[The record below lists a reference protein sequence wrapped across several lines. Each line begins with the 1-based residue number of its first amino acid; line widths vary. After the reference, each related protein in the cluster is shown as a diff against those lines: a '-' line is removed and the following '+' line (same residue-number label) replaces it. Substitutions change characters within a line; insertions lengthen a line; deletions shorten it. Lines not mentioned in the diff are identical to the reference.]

1 MALHGVALVDKP
13 AGMSSFSVVSRLR
26 RIFKTLGVT
35 KAGHTGTLDPLAT
48 GLLPICIG
56 ESTKFAQRLL
66 DADKGY
72 FATVKL
78 GVATTTADAEGEI
91 TARSDA
97 LIDAPTFDAM
107 LGQFHGKIVQV
118 PPIYSALKI
127 DGKPAYEYARAG
139 QTVEIKSRIV
149 EIYSAELIAARPESQ
164 EFDINVRC
172 SKGTYIRTLAVDIA
186 LALGTVGHLAGLR
199 RTRTGG
205 FDLDS
210 AHSLDAWME
219 EDDATRLSWLLPTES
234 LVAELPTLELTAQQA
249 IDICNGK
256 IVMVQMEAPNHA
268 PEASNIVLDGRLALL
283 RLQAPQKV
291 FLGLGA
297 LSADGSLRAERLL
310 STQTAQP
317 NTDFSP
323 PATA

>member
-26 RIFKTLGVT
+26 RIFKTLGVS

-72 FATVKL
+72 FATIKL
-78 GVATTTADAEGEI
+78 GIATTTADAEGEI
-91 TARSDA
+91 TARSDV
-97 LIDAPTFDAM
+97 LVDTPSFSAM
-107 LGQFHGKIVQV
+107 LANFQGKIEQV

-139 QTVEIKSRIV
+139 QTIEMKSRTV
-149 EIYSAELIAARPESQ
+149 EIYAAKLIAARPELQ
-164 EFDINVRC
+164 EFDIAVSC
-172 SKGTYIRTLAVDIA
+172 SKGTYIRTLAVDLAIA
-186 LALGTVGHLAGLR
+186 LGSVGHLSGLR

-205 FDLDS
+205 FELTE
-210 AHSLDAWME
+210 AYSLDAWME
-219 EDDATRLSWLLPTES
+219 TDDATRQRWLLPTES
-234 LVAELPTLELTAQQA
+234 LVAEFRSLDLTAQQA
-249 IDICNGK
+249 TDICNGK
-256 IVMVQMEAPNHA
+256 LVALDA
-268 PEASNIVLDGRLALL
+268 DASRLAVEAVESTPTLL
-283 RLQAPQKV
+283 RLHDTNGG

-297 LSADGSLRAERLL
+297 LSADGTLRAERLL
-310 STQTAQP
+310 STQ
-317 NTDFSP
+317 
-323 PATA
+323 

>member
-1 MALHGVALVDKP
+1 MMALHGVALVDKP

-26 RIFKTLGVT
+26 RIFRTLGVT

-91 TARSDA
+91 TARSDM
-97 LIDAPTFDAM
+97 LVDSPTFAAM
-107 LGQFHGKIVQV
+107 LAQFRGKIVQV

-139 QTVEIKSRIV
+139 QSVEIKSRIV
-149 EIYSAELIAARPESQ
+149 EIYSVEMVGARHELQ

-186 LALGTVGHLAGLR
+186 LALGSVGHLSALR

-205 FDLDS
+205 FDLAA
-210 AHSLDAWME
+210 AHPLDEWME
-219 EDDATRLSWLLPTES
+219 TDDATRLSWLLPTES
-234 LVAELPTLELTAQQA
+234 LVAELPLLDLTAQQA

-256 IVMVQMEAPNHA
+256 VVAVQTETINQAL
-268 PEASNIVLDGRLALL
+268 EASNVTPDVSFTLL
-283 RLQAPQKV
+283 RLHDAQKG

-297 LSADGSLRAERLL
+297 RSADGTLRAERLL
-310 STQTAQP
+310 STQA
-317 NTDFSP
+317 
-323 PATA
+323 A

>member
-26 RIFKTLGVT
+26 RIFKTLGVS

-78 GVATTTADAEGEI
+78 GVATTTADAEGDI
-91 TARSDA
+91 TARSDV
-97 LIDAPTFDAM
+97 LISAQSFSEM
-107 LGQFHGKIVQV
+107 LAKFHGKIEQV

-139 QTVEIKSRIV
+139 QTIEMKSRTV
-149 EIYSAELIAARPESQ
+149 EIYTATLVAARPELQ
-164 EFDINVRC
+164 EFDINVNC
-172 SKGTYIRTLAVDIA
+172 SKGTYIRTLAVDLAIA
-186 LALGTVGHLAGLR
+186 LGSVGHLAGLR

-205 FDLDS
+205 FDLS
-210 AHSLDAWME
+210 AAYPLEAWME
-219 EDDATRLSWLLPTES
+219 TDDATRQHWLLPTES
-234 LVAELPTLELTAQQA
+234 LVAEFASLDLTPQHAT
-249 IDICNGK
+249 DICNGK
-256 IVMVQMEAPNHA
+256 LVALGADASMLAYAASQSAPTL
-268 PEASNIVLDGRLALL
+268 VRLHDID
-283 RLQAPQKV
+283 KG

-297 LSADGSLRAERLL
+297 LSADGTLRAERLL
-310 STQTAQP
+310 ATQ
-317 NTDFSP
+317 SGK
-323 PATA
+323 

>member
-26 RIFKTLGVT
+26 RIFRTLGVT

-91 TARSDA
+91 TARSNA
-97 LIDAPTFDAM
+97 VIDAPTFTAM
-107 LGQFHGKIVQV
+107 LAQFHGKIVQV

-127 DGKPAYEYARAG
+127 DGKPAYVYARAG

-149 EIYSAELIAARPESQ
+149 EIYCVELVASRPELQ
-164 EFDINVRC
+164 QFDINVRC
-172 SKGTYIRTLAVDIA
+172 SKGTYIRTLAVDLA
-186 LALGTVGHLAGLR
+186 LALGTVGHLAALR

-205 FDLDS
+205 FDLAA
-210 AHSLDAWME
+210 AHPLDAWME
-219 EDDATRLSWLLPTES
+219 TDDATRLSWLLSTES
-234 LVAELPTLELTAQQA
+234 LVAELPSLDLTAQQA

-256 IVMVQMEAPNHA
+256 VVAVRAETPNQA
-268 PEASNIVLDGRLALL
+268 PEASDVAVDGNATLV
-283 RLQAPQKV
+283 RLQDAQRG

-297 LSADGSLRAERLL
+297 LSADGTLRAERLL
-310 STQTAQP
+310 STQSA
-317 NTDFSP
+317 
-323 PATA
+323 

>member
-26 RIFKTLGVT
+26 RAFKTLGVT

-78 GVATTTADAEGEI
+78 GVATTTADAEGDIVE
-91 TARSDA
+91 RSDVCVNASAFEAA
-97 LIDAPTFDAM
+97 LSK
-107 LGQFHGKIVQV
+107 FHGKIEQV

-127 DGKPAYEYARAG
+127 DGKPAYAYARAG
-139 QTVEIKSRIV
+139 QAIELAARTV
-149 EIYSAELIAARPESQ
+149 EIYSIELVAARPELQ
-164 EFDINVRC
+164 EFDIDVKC

-205 FDLDS
+205 FELT
-210 AHSLDAWME
+210 AAQPLHAWMDA
-219 EDDATRLSWLLPTES
+219 DDATRENWLLPTEA
-234 LVAELPTLELTAQQA
+234 LVAELPSLDLTAQQA

-256 IVMVQMEAPNHA
+256 VVATYSGTSIQ
-268 PEASNIVLDGRLALL
+268 ASGAFADASGDIISLL
-283 RLQAPQKV
+283 RLRDVQKG

-297 LSADGSLRAERLL
+297 LSADGTLRAERLL
-310 STQTAQP
+310 STGR
-317 NTDFSP
+317 
-323 PATA
+323 

>member
-48 GLLPICIG
+48 GMLPICIG

-91 TARSDA
+91 SARSDV
-97 LIDAPTFDAM
+97 LTDASAFAAV

-127 DGKPAYEYARAG
+127 NGKPAYEYARAG
-139 QTVEIKSRIV
+139 VAVEIKSRVV
-149 EIYSAELIAARPESQ
+149 EVYALDLIASRPELQ

-205 FDLDS
+205 FDLAA
-210 AHSLDAWME
+210 AHPLEAWMDT
-219 EDDATRLSWLLPTES
+219 DDATRLSWLLPTES
-234 LVAELPTLELTAQQA
+234 LVAELPSLDLTAQQA

-256 IVMVQMEAPNHA
+256 IVAVQAETENQASEAADAPNVA
-268 PEASNIVLDGRLALL
+268 LDSRVKLL
-283 RLQAPQKV
+283 RLQSAQKG

-297 LSADGSLRAERLL
+297 LSADGTLRAERLL
-310 STQTAQP
+310 STKTP
-317 NTDFSP
+317 
-323 PATA
+323 

>member
-26 RIFKTLGVT
+26 RIFRTLGVT

-78 GVATTTADAEGEI
+78 GIATTTADAEGEI
-91 TARSDA
+91 TARSNV
-97 LIDAPTFDAM
+97 LIDAPAFEAM
-107 LGQFHGKIVQV
+107 LAQFRGKIEQV
-118 PPIYSALKI
+118 PPIYSALKV

-149 EIYSAELIAARPESQ
+149 EIYAAELVASRPELQ

-186 LALGTVGHLAGLR
+186 LALRTVGHLAGLR

-205 FDLDS
+205 FDLS
-210 AHSLDAWME
+210 AAHPLDAWME
-219 EDDATRLSWLLPTES
+219 TDDATRLSWLLPTES
-234 LVAELPTLELTAQQA
+234 LVGELPSLDLTAQQA

-256 IVMVQMEAPNHA
+256 VVVTHTETTNQT
-268 PEASNIVLDGRLALL
+268 PEASDATPDGNLALL
-283 RLQAPQKV
+283 RLQDAQKG

-297 LSADGSLRAERLL
+297 LSADGTLRAERLL
-310 STQTAQP
+310 STQSA
-317 NTDFSP
+317 
-323 PATA
+323 

>member
-26 RIFKTLGVT
+26 RIFRTLGVT

-72 FATVKL
+72 FATIKL
-78 GVATTTADAEGEI
+78 GVATTTGDAEGEI
-91 TARSDA
+91 SARSDVH
-97 LIDAPTFDAM
+97 IDAPTFEAM
-107 LGQFHGKIVQV
+107 LAQFHGKIVQV

-149 EIYSAELIAARPESQ
+149 EIYSVKLVASRLELQ
-164 EFDINVRC
+164 QFDINVRC

-205 FDLDS
+205 FDLAA
-210 AHSLDAWME
+210 AHPLDAWME
-219 EDDATRLSWLLPTES
+219 TDDATRLSWLLPTES
-234 LVAELPTLELTAQQA
+234 LVAELPSLDLTAQQA
-249 IDICNGK
+249 VDICHGK
-256 IVMVQMEAPNHA
+256 VMAVRTDAANQAS
-268 PEASNIVLDGRLALL
+268 EASDFAFDGNVALL
-283 RLQAPQKV
+283 RLQDAQKG

-297 LSADGSLRAERLL
+297 LSADGTLRAERLL
-310 STQTAQP
+310 STQA
-317 NTDFSP
+317 S
-323 PATA
+323 

>member
-1 MALHGVALVDKP
+1 MGLHGVALVDKP

-26 RIFKTLGVT
+26 RIFRTLGVT

-72 FATVKL
+72 FATIKL

-91 TARSDA
+91 TAHSDV
-97 LIDAPTFDAM
+97 LIDTPTFEAM
-107 LGQFHGKIVQV
+107 LTQFHGKIEQV

-139 QTVEIKSRIV
+139 LAVEIKSRIV
-149 EIYSAELIAARPESQ
+149 EIYAVELVGSRPELQ

-205 FDLDS
+205 FDLAA
-210 AHSLDAWME
+210 AHPLDAWME
-219 EDDATRLSWLLPTES
+219 TDDATRLSWLLPTES
-234 LVAELPTLELTAQQA
+234 LVAELPTLDLTAQQA

-256 IVMVQMEAPNHA
+256 VVAVQTQTPN
-268 PEASNIVLDGRLALL
+268 EGYRASDVALEGRTKLL
-283 RLQAPQKV
+283 RLQDAQKV

-297 LSADGSLRAERLL
+297 LSGDNTLRAERLL
-310 STQTAQP
+310 STQSA
-317 NTDFSP
+317 
-323 PATA
+323 

>member
-1 MALHGVALVDKP
+1 MGLHGVALVDKP

-72 FATVKL
+72 FATIKL
-78 GVATTTADAEGEI
+78 GVATTTADAEGTI
-91 TARSDA
+91 TARSDV
-97 LIDAPTFDAM
+97 LIDAPTFEAM
-107 LGQFHGKIVQV
+107 LTRFHGKIEQV

-139 QTVEIKSRIV
+139 IAVEIKSRIV
-149 EIYSAELIAARPESQ
+149 EIYAVELVGSRPELQ

-172 SKGTYIRTLAVDIA
+172 SKGTYIRTLAVDIT

-205 FDLDS
+205 FDLAA
-210 AHSLDAWME
+210 AHPLDAWME
-219 EDDATRLSWLLPTES
+219 TDDATRLSWLLPTES
-234 LVAELPTLELTAQQA
+234 LVAELPTLNLTAQQA

-256 IVMVQMEAPNHA
+256 VVAVQAETPNEAYQ
-268 PEASNIVLDGRLALL
+268 ASDVTLGGAVKLL
-283 RLQAPQKV
+283 RLQDAQKG

-297 LSADGSLRAERLL
+297 LSGDGTLRAERLL
-310 STQTAQP
+310 STQSA
-317 NTDFSP
+317 
-323 PATA
+323 

>member
-1 MALHGVALVDKP
+1 MGLHGVALVDKP

-26 RIFKTLGVT
+26 RIFRTLGVT

-72 FATVKL
+72 FATIKL
-78 GVATTTADAEGEI
+78 GVATTTADAEGTI
-91 TARSDA
+91 TARSDV
-97 LIDAPTFDAM
+97 LIDAPTFEAM
-107 LGQFHGKIVQV
+107 LTRFHGKIEQV

-139 QTVEIKSRIV
+139 IAVEIKSRIV
-149 EIYSAELIAARPESQ
+149 EIYAVELVGSRPELQ

-172 SKGTYIRTLAVDIA
+172 SKGTYIRTLAVDIT

-205 FDLDS
+205 FDLAA
-210 AHSLDAWME
+210 AHPLDAWME
-219 EDDATRLSWLLPTES
+219 TDDATRLSWLLPTES
-234 LVAELPTLELTAQQA
+234 LVAELPTLDLSAQQA

-256 IVMVQMEAPNHA
+256 VVALQAETPNA
-268 PEASNIVLDGRLALL
+268 AYQASNVTLEGAVKLL
-283 RLQAPQKV
+283 RLQDAQKG

-297 LSADGSLRAERLL
+297 LSADGTLRAERLL
-310 STQTAQP
+310 STQSA
-317 NTDFSP
+317 
-323 PATA
+323 

>member
-26 RIFKTLGVT
+26 RIFRTLGVT

-78 GVATTTADAEGEI
+78 GVATTTADSEGEI
-91 TARSDA
+91 TARCDV
-97 LIDAPTFDAM
+97 LIDAPTFEAI
-107 LGQFHGKIVQV
+107 LAKFHGEIEQV

-139 QTVEIKSRIV
+139 QTVEIKSRTV
-149 EIYSAELIAARPESQ
+149 EIYSVELVAARPKLQ

-186 LALGTVGHLAGLR
+186 LALGTVGHLSELR

-205 FDLDS
+205 FDLAA
-210 AHSLDAWME
+210 AHPLEAWME
-219 EDDATRLSWLLPTES
+219 TDDATRLSWLLPTET
-234 LVAELPTLELTAQQA
+234 LVAELPLLDLTAQHA

-256 IVMVQMEAPNHA
+256 VVAVRTERETPNQA
-268 PEASNIVLDGRLALL
+268 PEASVVASGGDTMLL
-283 RLQAPQKV
+283 RLQDAQKG

-297 LSADGSLRAERLL
+297 LSADGLLRAERLL
-310 STQTAQP
+310 STQSA
-317 NTDFSP
+317 
-323 PATA
+323 

>member
-72 FATVKL
+72 SATVKL

-91 TARSDA
+91 TALSDV
-97 LIDAPTFDAM
+97 LIDAETFEAK
-107 LGQFHGKIVQV
+107 LTQFHGKIEQV

-149 EIYSAELIAARPESQ
+149 EIYAVELVAARPELQ
-164 EFDINVRC
+164 EFDITVRC

-186 LALGTVGHLAGLR
+186 IALGTFGHLAALR

-205 FDLDS
+205 FDLS
-210 AHSLDAWME
+210 AAQHLDAWME
-219 EDDATRLSWLLPTES
+219 TDDATRLSWLLPTES
-234 LVAELPTLELTAQQA
+234 LVAELPSLDLTAQQA

-256 IVMVQMEAPNHA
+256 VVAVQTETPNTH
-268 PEASNIVLDGRLALL
+268 PEAFDVALDGNVTLL
-283 RLQAPQKV
+283 RLQDAQKG

-297 LSADGSLRAERLL
+297 LSTDGTLRAERLL
-310 STQTAQP
+310 STQP
-317 NTDFSP
+317 G
-323 PATA
+323 

>member
-13 AGMSSFSVVSRLR
+13 GGMSSFSVVSRLR
-26 RIFKTLGVT
+26 RIFRTLGVT

-97 LIDAPTFDAM
+97 RIDAPTFGAM
-107 LGQFHGKIVQV
+107 LAQFQGKIVQV
-118 PPIYSALKI
+118 PPIFSALKI

-139 QTVEIKSRIV
+139 LTVEIKSRIV
-149 EIYSAELIAARPESQ
+149 EIYAVELVEARPELQ

-172 SKGTYIRTLAVDIA
+172 SKGTYIRTLAVDLA
-186 LALGTVGHLAGLR
+186 LALGTVGHLSALR

-205 FDLDS
+205 FDLGA
-210 AHSLDAWME
+210 AHPLDAWME
-219 EDDATRLSWLLPTES
+219 TDDATRLSWLLPTES
-234 LVAELPTLELTAQQA
+234 LVAELPSLDLTTQQA

-256 IVMVQMEAPNHA
+256 VVAAQTETPNQAPDA
-268 PEASNIVLDGRLALL
+268 LDVTLDGNVTLL
-283 RLQAPQKV
+283 RLQDAQKG

-297 LSADGSLRAERLL
+297 LSSDGTLRAERLL
-310 STQTAQP
+310 STQSA
-317 NTDFSP
+317 
-323 PATA
+323 

>member
-1 MALHGVALVDKP
+1 MGLHGVALVDKP

-26 RIFKTLGVT
+26 RIFRTLGVT

-78 GVATTTADAEGEI
+78 GIATTTADAEGEI
-91 TARSDA
+91 TARSDVHIEA
-97 LIDAPTFDAM
+97 TIFAAM
-107 LGQFHGKIVQV
+107 LAKFRGKIEQI

-127 DGKPAYEYARAG
+127 DGKPAYQYARAG
-139 QTVEIKSRIV
+139 LAVEIKSRIV
-149 EIYSAELIAARPESQ
+149 EIYAVELVASRPELQ

-172 SKGTYIRTLAVDIA
+172 SKGTYIRTLAVDLA
-186 LALGTVGHLAGLR
+186 LALGTVGHLSGLS

-205 FDLDS
+205 FDLAD
-210 AHSLDAWME
+210 AHPLDAWME
-219 EDDATRLSWLLPTES
+219 TDDATRLSWLLPTES
-234 LVAELPTLELTAQQA
+234 LVAELPSLDLTAQQA
-249 IDICNGK
+249 VDICNGK
-256 IVMVQMEAPNHA
+256 VVAMPTETLHQAPD
-268 PEASNIVLDGRLALL
+268 ASDVALGGNVTLL
-283 RLQAPQKV
+283 RLQDAQKG

-297 LSADGSLRAERLL
+297 LGADGTLRAERLL
-310 STQTAQP
+310 STQSAQ
-317 NTDFSP
+317 
-323 PATA
+323 

>member
-1 MALHGVALVDKP
+1 MGLHGVALVDKP

-26 RIFKTLGVT
+26 RIFRTLGVT

-72 FATVKL
+72 FATIKL

-91 TARSDA
+91 TARSDV
-97 LIDAPTFDAM
+97 LIDTPTFEAM
-107 LGQFHGKIVQV
+107 LTQFHSKIEQV

-139 QTVEIKSRIV
+139 LAVEIKSRIV
-149 EIYSAELIAARPESQ
+149 EIYAVELVGSRPELQ

-205 FDLDS
+205 FDLAA
-210 AHSLDAWME
+210 AHPLDAWME
-219 EDDATRLSWLLPTES
+219 TDDATRLSWLLPTDS
-234 LVAELPTLELTAQQA
+234 LVAELPTLDLTAQQA

-256 IVMVQMEAPNHA
+256 VVAVQTQTPNA
-268 PEASNIVLDGRLALL
+268 AYQASDVTLEGAVKLL
-283 RLQAPQKV
+283 RLQDAQNG

-297 LSADGSLRAERLL
+297 LSADGTLRAERLL
-310 STQTAQP
+310 STQSA
-317 NTDFSP
+317 
-323 PATA
+323 

>member
-26 RIFKTLGVT
+26 RIFRTLGVT

-78 GVATTTADAEGEI
+78 GIATTTADAEGEI
-91 TARSDA
+91 TARSNV
-97 LIDAPTFDAM
+97 LIDATAFEAM
-107 LGQFHGKIVQV
+107 LTQFRGKIEQV
-118 PPIYSALKI
+118 PPIYSALKV

-149 EIYSAELIAARPESQ
+149 EIYAAELVASRPELQ

-186 LALGTVGHLAGLR
+186 LALRTVGHLAGLR

-205 FDLDS
+205 FDLS
-210 AHSLDAWME
+210 AAHPLDAWME
-219 EDDATRLSWLLPTES
+219 TDDATRLSWLLPTES
-234 LVAELPTLELTAQQA
+234 LVGELPSLDLTAQQA

-256 IVMVQMEAPNHA
+256 IVVTHTETANHT
-268 PEASNIVLDGRLALL
+268 PEASDAMPDGRVALL
-283 RLQAPQKV
+283 RLQDAQKR

-297 LSADGSLRAERLL
+297 LSADGTLRAERLL
-310 STQTAQP
+310 STQSA
-317 NTDFSP
+317 
-323 PATA
+323 

>member
-48 GLLPICIG
+48 GLLPVCIG

-78 GVATTTADAEGEI
+78 GIATTTADAEGEI
-91 TARSDA
+91 TARSDVFV
-97 LIDAPTFDAM
+97 DAPSFAAM
-107 LGQFHGKIVQV
+107 LAQFQGKIVQV

-139 QTVEIKSRIV
+139 QAVEIKSRIV
-149 EIYSAELIAARPESQ
+149 EIYSAELVSARLELQ
-164 EFDINVRC
+164 EFDITVRC
-172 SKGTYIRTLAVDIA
+172 SKGTYIRTLAVDVA

-205 FDLDS
+205 FDL
-210 AHSLDAWME
+210 AAARPLDAWME
-219 EDDATRLSWLLPTES
+219 TDDATRLSWLLPTES
-234 LVAELPTLELTAQQA
+234 LVAELPSLNLTMQQA
-249 IDICNGK
+249 TDICNGK
-256 IVMVQMEAPNHA
+256 VVVAEKSEQASEATSA
-268 PEASNIVLDGRLALL
+268 PPVGSATLF
-283 RLQAPQKV
+283 RLQDAQKR

-297 LSADGSLRAERLL
+297 LSADGTLRAERLL
-310 STQTAQP
+310 STQSA
-317 NTDFSP
+317 
-323 PATA
+323 

>member
-26 RIFKTLGVT
+26 RIFRTLGVV

-78 GVATTTADAEGEI
+78 GIATTTADAEGEV
-91 TARSDA
+91 TARSDE
-97 LIDAPTFDAM
+97 LIDAQAFAEI
-107 LGQFHGKIVQV
+107 LAQFHGKIEQV

-127 DGKPAYEYARAG
+127 AGKPAYEYARAG

-149 EIYSAELIAARPESQ
+149 EIYAVDLVASRPELQ
-164 EFDINVRC
+164 EFDVNVRC

-186 LALGTVGHLAGLR
+186 LALGTVGHLSALQ

-205 FDLDS
+205 FDLAD
-210 AHSLDAWME
+210 AHSLEAWME
-219 EDDATRLSWLLPTES
+219 TDDTTRLTWLLPTES
-234 LVAELPTLELTAQQA
+234 LVAELPSLDLSAQQA
-249 IDICNGK
+249 VDICNGK
-256 IVMVQMEAPNHA
+256 VVAIPRDNDNQP
-268 PEASNIVLDGRLALL
+268 SNVLEVTATSMDKLVRLHD
-283 RLQAPQKV
+283 PQKG

-297 LSADGSLRAERLL
+297 LSADGTLRAQRLL
-310 STQTAQP
+310 STQ
-317 NTDFSP
+317 SS
-323 PATA
+323 

>member
-26 RIFKTLGVT
+26 RVIRTLGVT

-91 TARSDA
+91 TARSDL
-97 LIDAPTFDAM
+97 LIDAPTFEAM
-107 LGQFHGKIVQV
+107 LGEFHGKIVQV

-127 DGKPAYEYARAG
+127 GGKPAYEYARAG
-139 QTVEIKSRIV
+139 QAVEIKSRIV
-149 EIYSAELIAARPESQ
+149 EIYAVELVAARPEPQ

-205 FDLDS
+205 FDLEA

-219 EDDATRLSWLLPTES
+219 TDDATRLSWLLPTES
-234 LVAELPTLELTAQQA
+234 LVAELPSLDLTKQQA

-256 IVMVQMEAPNHA
+256 AVAVQSELPKQAPD
-268 PEASNIVLDGRLALL
+268 ASAAALLGDVTLL
-283 RLQAPQKV
+283 RLQDAQKG

-297 LSADGSLRAERLL
+297 LSADGMLRAERLL
-310 STQTAQP
+310 ATQSA
-317 NTDFSP
+317 
-323 PATA
+323 

>member
-26 RIFKTLGVT
+26 RIFRPLGVT

-78 GVATTTADAEGEI
+78 GIATTTADAEGEV
-91 TARSDA
+91 TARSDV
-97 LIDAPTFDAM
+97 LIDTPMFAAI
-107 LGQFHGKIVQV
+107 LAQFRGKIEQI

-149 EIYSAELIAARPESQ
+149 EIYAVELIASRPELQ

-186 LALGTVGHLAGLR
+186 LALGTVGHLAALR

-205 FDLDS
+205 FDLAA

-219 EDDATRLSWLLPTES
+219 TDDATRLTWLLPTES
-234 LVAELPTLELTAQQA
+234 LVAELPSLDLTAQQA
-249 IDICNGK
+249 VDICNGK
-256 IVMVQMEAPNHA
+256 VVAMSADSESQLSTPAQVTAPD
-268 PEASNIVLDGRLALL
+268 VDKLV
-283 RLQAPQKV
+283 RLQSAQNG

-297 LSADGSLRAERLL
+297 VSADGMLRAERLL
-310 STQTAQP
+310 STQKTQA
-317 NTDFSP
+317 
-323 PATA
+323 A

>member
-26 RIFKTLGVT
+26 RIFRTLGVT

-97 LIDAPTFDAM
+97 LIDAPTFEAM
-107 LGQFHGKIVQV
+107 LGQFRGKIVQV

-127 DGKPAYEYARAG
+127 DGKPAYVYARAG
-139 QTVEIKSRIV
+139 LAVEIKSRIV
-149 EIYSAELIAARPESQ
+149 EIYAAELVASRPELQ

-172 SKGTYIRTLAVDIA
+172 SKGTYIRTLSVDIA
-186 LALGTVGHLAGLR
+186 LALGSVGHLSALR

-205 FDLDS
+205 FDLAA
-210 AHSLDAWME
+210 AHPLDAWME
-219 EDDATRLSWLLPTES
+219 TDDATRLTWLLPTES
-234 LVAELPTLELTAQQA
+234 LVAELPSLDLTAQQA

-256 IVMVQMEAPNHA
+256 VVAVQAETPNQA
-268 PEASNIVLDGRLALL
+268 PEASEVASTDRITLV
-283 RLQAPQKV
+283 RLQEAQKG

-297 LSADGSLRAERLL
+297 LSEDGTLRAERLL
-310 STQTAQP
+310 STQSA
-317 NTDFSP
+317 
-323 PATA
+323 

>member
-26 RIFKTLGVT
+26 RIFRTLGVT

-91 TARSDA
+91 TARSNV
-97 LIDAPTFDAM
+97 LIDAPAFEAM
-107 LGQFHGKIVQV
+107 LAQFRGKIEQV
-118 PPIYSALKI
+118 PPIYSALKV

-149 EIYSAELIAARPESQ
+149 EIYAAELVASRPELQ

-186 LALGTVGHLAGLR
+186 LALRTVGHLAGLR

-205 FDLDS
+205 FDLS
-210 AHSLDAWME
+210 AAHPLDAWME
-219 EDDATRLSWLLPTES
+219 TDDATRLSWLLPTES
-234 LVAELPTLELTAQQA
+234 LVGELPSLDLTAQQA

-256 IVMVQMEAPNHA
+256 VVVTHTETTNQT
-268 PEASNIVLDGRLALL
+268 PEASDATPDGNLALL
-283 RLQAPQKV
+283 RLQDAQKG

-297 LSADGSLRAERLL
+297 LSADGTLRAERLL
-310 STQTAQP
+310 STQSA
-317 NTDFSP
+317 
-323 PATA
+323 

>member
-1 MALHGVALVDKP
+1 MGLHGVALVDKP

-72 FATVKL
+72 FATIKL

-91 TARSDA
+91 TARSDV
-97 LIDAPTFDAM
+97 LIDTPTFQAM
-107 LGQFHGKIVQV
+107 LTQFHGKIEQV

-139 QTVEIKSRIV
+139 LAVEIKSRIV
-149 EIYSAELIAARPESQ
+149 EIYAVELVGSRPELQ

-205 FDLDS
+205 FDLAA
-210 AHSLDAWME
+210 AHPLDAWME
-219 EDDATRLSWLLPTES
+219 TNDATRLSWLLPTDS
-234 LVAELPTLELTAQQA
+234 LVAELPTLDLTAQQA

-256 IVMVQMEAPNHA
+256 VVAVQTQTPNA
-268 PEASNIVLDGRLALL
+268 AYQASDVTLEGAVKLL
-283 RLQAPQKV
+283 RLQDAQNG

-297 LSADGSLRAERLL
+297 LSADGTLRAERLL
-310 STQTAQP
+310 STQSA
-317 NTDFSP
+317 
-323 PATA
+323 

>member
-26 RIFKTLGVT
+26 RIFRTLGVT

-78 GVATTTADAEGEI
+78 GIATTTADAEGGI
-91 TARSDA
+91 TARSDVR
-97 LIDAPTFDAM
+97 IDASGFAATLA
-107 LGQFHGKIVQV
+107 QFHGQIVQI

-139 QTVEIKSRIV
+139 QAVEIKARVV
-149 EIYSAELIAARPESQ
+149 EIYAAELVASRPELQ

-186 LALGTVGHLAGLR
+186 LALGSVGHLSALR

-205 FDLDS
+205 FDL
-210 AHSLDAWME
+210 AHAQPLDAWMDT
-219 EDDATRLSWLLPTES
+219 DDATRLAWLLPTES
-234 LVAELPTLELTAQQA
+234 LVAELDSLALTSQQA
-249 IDICNGK
+249 IDVCNGK
-256 IVMVQMEAPNHA
+256 LVMIDFDSFKRPTSVVTA
-268 PEASNIVLDGRLALL
+268 PEVSLPTLL
-283 RLQAPQKV
+283 RLQSAQKG

-297 LSADGSLRAERLL
+297 LSSDGTLRAERLL
-310 STQTAQP
+310 STQST
-317 NTDFSP
+317 
-323 PATA
+323 

>member
-26 RIFKTLGVT
+26 RIFKTLGVS

-72 FATVKL
+72 FATIKL

-91 TARSDA
+91 TARNDVFVDTES
-97 LIDAPTFDAM
+97 FSAM
-107 LGQFHGKIVQV
+107 LAKFRGKIEQV

-139 QTVEIKSRIV
+139 QTIEMKSRTV
-149 EIYSAELIAARPESQ
+149 EIYAATLVAARPELQ
-164 EFDINVRC
+164 EFDITVSC
-172 SKGTYIRTLAVDIA
+172 SKGTYIRTLAVD
-186 LALGTVGHLAGLR
+186 LAISLGSVGHLAGLR

-205 FDLDS
+205 FELS
-210 AHSLDAWME
+210 AAYSLDAWME
-219 EDDATRLSWLLPTES
+219 TDDATRQRWLLPTES
-234 LVAELPTLELTAQQA
+234 LVAEFRSLDLTAQQA
-249 IDICNGK
+249 TDICNGK
-256 IVMVQMEAPNHA
+256 LVALDA
-268 PEASNIVLDGRLALL
+268 DASLLAVAAGESTPTLV
-283 RLQAPQKV
+283 RLQDSNKG

-297 LSADGSLRAERLL
+297 LSAGGSLRAERLL
-310 STQTAQP
+310 STQQS
-317 NTDFSP
+317 D
-323 PATA
+323 

>member
-13 AGMSSFSVVSRLR
+13 SGMSSFSVVSRLR

-97 LIDAPTFDAM
+97 LIDAPSFEAM
-107 LGQFHGKIVQV
+107 LARFHGQIEQV

-127 DGKPAYEYARAG
+127 DGKPAYAYARAG
-139 QTVEIKSRIV
+139 QTVAIKPRRV
-149 EIYSAELIAARPESQ
+149 EIYAAELVAARPELQ

-186 LALGTVGHLAGLR
+186 LALGTVGHLAALR

-205 FDLDS
+205 FELS
-210 AHSLDAWME
+210 AAHPLAAWME
-219 EDDATRLSWLLPTES
+219 ADDATRLGWLLPTES
-234 LVAELPTLELTAQQA
+234 LVAELPSLDLTRHQSV
-249 IDICNGK
+249 DICNGK
-256 IVMVQMEAPNHA
+256 VVPTQSGLPIAPPML
-268 PEASNIVLDGRLALL
+268 PEVALGGIATL
-283 RLQAPQKV
+283 VRLQDAQRG

-297 LSADGSLRAERLL
+297 LSADGTLRAERLL
-310 STQTAQP
+310 STKSA
-317 NTDFSP
+317 
-323 PATA
+323 

>member
-26 RIFKTLGVT
+26 RIFRTLGVT

-78 GVATTTADAEGEI
+78 GIATTTADAEGEI
-91 TARSDA
+91 TARSNV
-97 LIDAPTFDAM
+97 LIDAPAFEAM
-107 LGQFHGKIVQV
+107 LAQFRGKIEQV
-118 PPIYSALKI
+118 PPIYSALKV

-149 EIYSAELIAARPESQ
+149 EIYAAELVASRPELQ

-186 LALGTVGHLAGLR
+186 LALRTVGHLAALR

-205 FDLDS
+205 FDLS
-210 AHSLDAWME
+210 AAHPLDAWME
-219 EDDATRLSWLLPTES
+219 TDDATRLSWLLPTES
-234 LVAELPTLELTAQQA
+234 LVGELPSLDLTAQQA

-256 IVMVQMEAPNHA
+256 VVVTHTETTNQT
-268 PEASNIVLDGRLALL
+268 PEASDATPDGNLALL
-283 RLQAPQKV
+283 RLQDAQKG

-297 LSADGSLRAERLL
+297 LSADGTLRAERLL
-310 STQTAQP
+310 STQSA
-317 NTDFSP
+317 
-323 PATA
+323 

>member
-26 RIFKTLGVT
+26 RIFRTLGVT

-78 GVATTTADAEGEI
+78 GIATTTADAEGEI
-91 TARSDA
+91 TARSNV
-97 LIDAPTFDAM
+97 LIDAPAFEAM
-107 LGQFHGKIVQV
+107 LAQFRGKIEQV
-118 PPIYSALKI
+118 PPIYSALKV

-149 EIYSAELIAARPESQ
+149 EIYAAELVASRPELQ

-186 LALGTVGHLAGLR
+186 LALRTVGHLAALR

-205 FDLDS
+205 FDLS
-210 AHSLDAWME
+210 AAHPLDAWME
-219 EDDATRLSWLLPTES
+219 TDDATRLSWLLPTES
-234 LVAELPTLELTAQQA
+234 LVGELPSLDLTAQQA
-249 IDICNGK
+249 LDICNGK
-256 IVMVQMEAPNHA
+256 VVVTHTETTNQT
-268 PEASNIVLDGRLALL
+268 PEASDATPDGNLALL
-283 RLQAPQKV
+283 RLQDAQKG

-297 LSADGSLRAERLL
+297 LSADGTLRAERLL
-310 STQTAQP
+310 STQSA
-317 NTDFSP
+317 
-323 PATA
+323 